1 MGSKR
6 KSANKIYSTIKR
18 LNPDANVLCDLFCG
32 GFAIGAKFMNK
43 GWTVIANDKNKYI
56 VALLQKVLFE
66 GLPEDIVTK
75 FVTREMFFD
84 ISRDNSDNYEDWY
97 VGYVQCVWSFG
108 NNQRDYI
115 FGKNIEAIKRAG
127 HELVINCN
135 SDLIIEIIGKDAV
148 DKVLS
153 HNNRISRRFQLMKCI
168 CDRKFELEQ
177 LEQLQRIE
185 QLERLQRIQ
194 QLQRLERL
202 QQLQRIQQL
211 QRLERLQRIEQLEQL
226 QRIQQLQ
233 RLERQQQL
241 QQLERLEQLQQL
253 QRLERLQQLE
263 QLEQLQRIQQ
273 LQRLERLEQLQRIE
287 QLERLERLQQLE
299 LHSLNYNEVTIPHGS
314 IVYCDPP
321 YAGTAEYKEGSFNHA
336 EFWEWCRKIS
346 KTNKIYISEYSAPP
360 DFVPVITFEQKSTL
374 QGGTQ
379 KHNNQPK
386 ERLFVP
392 IGQEGIVS
400 ENYKQQQLFP

>member
-1 MGSKR
+1 MSLSVPYMGSKR

-185 QLERLQRIQ
+185 QLERL
-194 QLQRLERL
+194 
-202 QQLQRIQQL
+202 
-211 QRLERLQRIEQLEQL
+211 
-226 QRIQQLQ
+226 
-233 RLERQQQL
+233 
-241 QQLERLEQLQQL
+241 
-253 QRLERLQQLE
+253 
-263 QLEQLQRIQQ
+263 
-273 LQRLERLEQLQRIE
+273 
-287 QLERLERLQQLE
+287 ERLQQLE